1 MTAHFFQSEGSHSPL
16 MLVFLWCYPF
26 VSMEMCLGIF
36 CPVAVT
42 RVLWRVTRAVH
53 ALSGIHW
60 LGPVLEIPASLP
72 VLLVTW
78 QVNGSSL
85 MEIYSWN
92 EKIINL
98 VSLASRPVGSGTRPV
113 RLISFAR
120 ISNTPLNATIS
131 RYVYFKGQ
139 YDKSYFTC
147 LCVLVR
153 DPNNKWRWRQ
163 NTTLRCGSTPV
174 STVLSISVKF
184 LTINIFSIII
194 INPHTQT
201 YGRPLLS
208 AVLTYKI
215 MYNSLCKNLFL
226 IMKYSMDQLSPG

>member
-26 VSMEMCLGIF
+26 VSMEMRLGIF

-42 RVLWRVTRAVH
+42 RVLWRVTCAAH

-60 LGPVLEIPASLP
+60 LGPVLEIPSSLP

-98 VSLASRPVGSGTRPV
+98 VSLASIPLGSGARPV
-113 RLISFAR
+113 RFISFAR
-120 ISNTPLNATIS
+120 ISNTPLNATNHATFIS
-131 RYVYFKGQ
+131 KG
-139 YDKSYFTC
+139 SMTRVI
-147 LCVLVR
+147 LRVCVC
-153 DPNNKWRWRQ
+153 W
-163 NTTLRCGSTPV
+163 
-174 STVLSISVKF
+174 
-184 LTINIFSIII
+184 
-194 INPHTQT
+194 
-201 YGRPLLS
+201 
-208 AVLTYKI
+208 
-215 MYNSLCKNLFL
+215 
-226 IMKYSMDQLSPG
+226 